1 VTKSEF
7 VEALAQSLGQ
17 SKQESEQ
24 TLEAVLETL
33 REALRRGEK
42 LDMRGFGVFKVRE
55 SKARQ
60 ARNPRTGET
69 VSVPA
74 KKVATFKPSKDFTA
88 VLNTE
93 AEPNPQ
99 LEGASSA

>member
-1 VTKSEF
+1 
-7 VEALAQSLGQ
+7 LAQSLGQ

-60 ARNPRTGET
+60 ARNPHTGEM

-74 KKVATFKPSKDFTA
+74 KKVATFKASKDLTA
-88 VLNTE
+88 VLNRE
-93 AEPNPQ
+93 AEPNQQ
-99 LEGASSA
+99 LEGAPRA